1 MVIFIASCENSPRAT
16 ITGHIT
22 DAEDSTLY
30 LEALTLHGVEV
41 ADSCTLDADGAFT
54 FKVVATTHPEFY
66 RLRIT
71 RQAINI
77 AVDSVRT
84 ISIEATYPTMAT
96 NYVVEGYDDCLTIR
110 ELATKQITLQGS
122 VQQLLRSG
130 MKRVDI
136 NDSINTLIAAYKE
149 DITLNYIFSNPRVA
163 SSYYALFQTVG
174 NVLIYD
180 PTNSADVK
188 AIAAVA
194 TAWETYYPGTERTE
208 NLRNLALESM
218 KNERIVA
225 ANAAMTLDED
235 KIITAGL
242 IEIALP
248 DKAGREVALSH
259 LTGKVVL
266 LDFHLFS
273 LEDSPARILTLR
285 ELYNKYADAGFEIYQ
300 VAVDG
305 DEHFWL
311 QQCAALPWVCVI
323 ADNGLSSQ
331 CLVRYNVATVPEYF
345 LIDRSG
351 NLYKR
356 SSQMTDLEE
365 EIKKLL

>member
-1 MVIFIASCENSPRAT
+1 MVIFIASCDNSPEAT

-30 LEALTLHGVEV
+30 LEALTLQGVEV
-41 ADSCTLDADGAFT
+41 ADSCSLGADGAFS
-54 FKVVATTHPEFY
+54 FKAEATGHPEFY
-66 RLRIT
+66 RLRIA

-84 ISIEATYPTMAT
+84 ISIEATYPSMSTDYA
-96 NYVVEGYDDCLTIR
+96 VEGYDDCIVIQD
-110 ELATKQITLQGS
+110 LARKQIALQSS
-122 VQQLLRSG
+122 VQSLIRSG
-130 MKRVDI
+130 LKRGAI
-136 NDSINTLIAAYKE
+136 NDSINALIASYKE
-149 DITLNYIFSNPRVA
+149 NITLNYIFSNPRAA

-218 KNERIVA
+218 KNERIAA

-248 DKAGREVALSH
+248 DKTGREVALSQ

-285 ELYNKYADAGFEIYQ
+285 ELYNKYSDTGFEIYQ

-331 CLVRYNVATVPEYF
+331 CLVHYNVASVPEYF
-345 LIDRSG
+345 LIDRTG

-365 EIKKLL
+365 EIKALL